1 MGLAPRQ
8 VAVIDVGKTTSK
20 LAVVDRA
27 TGETLAIRSRPNA
40 ALPGPPYAHLDTDGI
55 WAFLLDGLRDLA
67 ARHRVEGVT
76 ITAHGA
82 TAALMGD
89 DGLAM
94 PVLDYEDPGPESV
107 AAAYDRV
114 RPPFS
119 ETLSARLPGG
129 LNVGAGIFWQ
139 AQTFPDAF
147 ARVRAIIG
155 YPQYWTWRMTG
166 AVLGEV
172 TSFGC
177 HTDLWA
183 PLEGEPSSLVRSQG
197 WEALLPPFRPAA
209 SVAGPVRPEVALA
222 TGLDAAT
229 PVTCGIHDSNASLLP
244 WLGRLPPPFTVVSS
258 GTWTVVMA
266 AGGRLDALDET
277 RDSLANVDAF
287 GRPVPTARFM
297 GGREYALLLGAAPP
311 PAGPADVAQVFA
323 KGIFA
328 LPSFSPGNGPFGR
341 STGRWVGPAASLSA
355 AERTAAA
362 DLYLALVTRTCLR
375 LVRSGGPV
383 VIEGPLARNRTFCG
397 LLAAVQD
404 GPVHA
409 SPDATG
415 TTLGATM
422 LFGLDGGVGAE
433 PGPVVPPLIVSG
445 LTAYAA
451 RWQALAE
458 GRTE

>member
-20 LAVVDRA
+20 LALIDRRA
-27 TGETLAIRSRPNA
+27 GETLVIVSRSNA
-40 ALPGPPYAHLDTDGI
+40 ALPGPPYAHLDTEGI
-55 WAFLLDGLRDLA
+55 WAFLQQGLRDLA
-67 ARHRVEGVT
+67 ARHRIDGVT

-82 TAALMGD
+82 TAALMGEE
-89 DGLAM
+89 GLAM
-94 PVLDYEDPGPESV
+94 PVLDYEDPGPETV
-107 AAAYDRV
+107 AADYDRV
-114 RPPFS
+114 RPPFA

-129 LNVGAGIFWQ
+129 LNVGAGLYWQ
-139 AQTFPDAF
+139 ARAFPEAF

-166 AVLGEV
+166 EVLGEV

-197 WEALLPPFRPAA
+197 WERLLPPFRPAA
-209 SVAGPVRPEVALA
+209 SVAGPVQTAVAAA
-222 TGLDAAT
+222 TGLDPAI

-244 WLGRLPPPFTVVSS
+244 WLGRLASPFTVVSS

-266 AGGRLDALDET
+266 VGGRLDALDET

-311 PAGPADVAQVFA
+311 PAGPADVAQVLA
-323 KGIFA
+323 KGVYA
-328 LPSFSPGNGPFGR
+328 LPTFSPGNGPFGR
-341 STGRWVGPAASLSA
+341 ATGRWVGPVDTLTA

-362 DLYLALVTRTCLR
+362 DLYLALVTRTCLG

-383 VIEGPLARNRTFCG
+383 VIEGPMARNRTFCG
-397 LLAAVQD
+397 LLAAVQAA
-404 GPVHA
+404 PVHA

-422 LFGLDGGVGAE
+422 LFGLDGGAMAE
-433 PGPVVPPLIVSG
+433 PGPVVPALIVSG
-445 LTAYAA
+445 LGGYAA
-451 RWQALAE
+451 HWQALAQ
-458 GRTE
+458 GQTK